1 MNKMTNQEIHE
12 KMIASLLNKGY
23 AVMIEEDKETKIMM
37 V

>member
-1 MNKMTNQEIHE
+1 MTTQEIHE

-23 AVMIEEDKETKIMM
+23 AMKIEEDKETKIMM